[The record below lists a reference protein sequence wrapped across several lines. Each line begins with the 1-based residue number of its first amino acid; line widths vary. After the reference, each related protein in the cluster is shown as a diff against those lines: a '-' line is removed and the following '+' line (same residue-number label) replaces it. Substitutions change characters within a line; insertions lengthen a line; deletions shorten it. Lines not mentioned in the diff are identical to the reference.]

1 MDIVKEEIRKE
12 LEETRRRFNE
22 LLRSIPEESFSKPT
36 ENPQWNVGEVLY
48 HMSLAVRNLP
58 ADARL
63 IRRFGRIPA
72 PPAFIFHRLNEWATR
87 RGGRDATHETLAQAY
102 DNGHERTLQA
112 MEKIGDDE
120 WSKGAQYPDW
130 DPNLS
135 GFVTLERLFHYPRVH
150 FEAHAAELARFRR
163 DQSGR
168 SVSSVRQPL

>member
-1 MDIVKEEIRKE
+1 MDTIKDGIRTE
-12 LEETRRRFNE
+12 LEMTRTHFHAM
-22 LLRSIPEESFSKPT
+22 LAAIPAGAFSKPT

-48 HMSLAVRNLP
+48 HMSLALRNLP
-58 ADARL
+58 VDVRL
-63 IRRFGRIPA
+63 IRRLGWIPT

-102 DNGHERTLQA
+102 DNGHARTLQA
-112 MEKIGDDE
+112 LEKIGDDE

-130 DPNLS
+130 DSNLS

-163 DQSGR
+163 D
-168 SVSSVRQPL
+168 